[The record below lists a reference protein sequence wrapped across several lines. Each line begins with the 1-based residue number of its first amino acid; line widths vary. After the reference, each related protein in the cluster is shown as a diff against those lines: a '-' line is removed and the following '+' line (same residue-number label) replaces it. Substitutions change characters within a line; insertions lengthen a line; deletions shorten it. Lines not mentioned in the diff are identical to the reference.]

1 VSRYAELAELLRGQ
15 ILSGE
20 LAPGQRLPTEPE
32 LSELHG
38 VSRST
43 VREALRVLSSQN
55 LVETA
60 RGVTGGTFV
69 AVPKAGDISDYL
81 AQSLGML
88 TVHDQVGVD
97 ALLEVRDL
105 LEVPAA
111 GLAADRADAEIL
123 AEMRATLV
131 DPVSTGLDEIQ
142 DANHR
147 FHALLVRAA
156 GNPLLDAVATPVFG
170 VLVSRGVRE
179 PVVDAPY
186 WQAVVD
192 EHRAILTAIESGDRD
207 EAERLMADHLGHLR
221 GTYAVGE
228 AVRRS

>member
-1 VSRYAELAELLRGQ
+1 VSRYADLADLLRGK

-20 LAPGQRLPTEPE
+20 LAPGERLPTEPE

-69 AVPKAGDISDYL
+69 ARPKADNISDYL
-81 AQSLGML
+81 TTSLGML
-88 TVHDQVGVD
+88 TVHDEVGVD

-111 GLAADRADAEIL
+111 GLAAHRADPQTLEL
-123 AEMRATLV
+123 LRETLV
-131 DPVSTGLDEIQ
+131 DPAQTGLDQIQ

-147 FHALLVRAA
+147 FHALLVQAA
-156 GNPLLDAVATPVFG
+156 GNPLLNAVANPVFG

-192 EHRAILTAIESGDRD
+192 EHRAILEAVEAGDQER
-207 EAERLMADHLGHLR
+207 AEHLMADHLSRLR
-221 GTYAVGE
+221 GTYAVG
-228 AVRRS
+228 AASR